1 MRIVRPEG
9 SWWVLLPEGKGKAG
23 PVCLQGLALR
33 CGYRICEV
41 CAELDCGARYL
52 HLVFVRDVGMPP
64 KKWMRAERMVVARR
78 ELEQGRQPEEVAA
91 ALGFGC
97 VRTFRREFM
106 ALLHVPP
113 SAYQRERCGLVRGEA
128 SGTDRRAG

>member
-1 MRIVRPEG
+1 MRIVRPD
-9 SWWVLLPEGKGKAG
+9 SRWWILLPERRGG
-23 PVCLQGLALR
+23 PVCLHGLALR

-41 CAELDCGARYL
+41 CAELDCGERYL

-64 KKWMRAERMVVARR
+64 KRWMREERMVVARR
-78 ELEQGRQPEEVAA
+78 ELDRGRSVVEVAA